1 MASELRVDEIV
12 PTDGVGSDSG
22 TEPGGTASQLTYG
35 GGIIQIVQ
43 FCQGLGQVNITN
55 TSQNDTGLTCT
66 ITPKFNTSKILVQTT
81 QPFLYN
87 TTTVQGFRTF
97 LLRGS
102 TIITMHE
109 TYGSG
114 GNEWKFASHN
124 MLYLDSPATTSA
136 ITYKTQGQSPSD
148 GGTRLLYNYNWQT
161 ESTSLDNLTGYGTR
175 STMILMEVSA

>member
-1 MASELRVDEIV
+1 MASELRVDKIV
-12 PTDGVGSDSG
+12 PVDGVGSDSG

-43 FCQGLGQVNITN
+43 FCQGLGQVNVSSTN
-55 TSQNDTGLTCT
+55 QTDTGLTCT

-81 QPFLYN
+81 QTLLYRTN
-87 TTTVQGFRTF
+87 TAQGFRTF

-109 TYGSG
+109 TFANG
-114 GNEWKFASHN
+114 GDEWKFASHN

>member
-1 MASELRVDEIV
+1 MASELRVDKIV
-12 PTDGVGSDSG
+12 PVDGVGSDSG

-43 FCQGLGQVNITN
+43 FCQGLGQVNSTN
-55 TSQNDTGLTCT
+55 SNQFDTGLTCT

-87 TTTVQGFRTF
+87 SSTAQGFRTF

-109 TYGSG
+109 DYASG
-114 GNEWKFASHN
+114 GDEWKFASHN

-136 ITYKTQGQSPSD
+136 VTYKTQGQNPSSS
-148 GGTRLLYNYNWQT
+148 GHQLYNYNWQT
-161 ESTSLDNLTGYGTR
+161 DSASLGNLTGYGTR

>member
-1 MASELRVDEIV
+1 MSSELRVDKIV
-12 PTDGVGSDSG
+12 PVDGVGSDSG

-43 FCQGLGQVNITN
+43 FSQGLGQVNITN

-102 TIITMHE
+102 TIIMMHE

-124 MLYLDSPATTSA
+124 MLYLDAPATTNA

-148 GGTRLLYNYNWQT
+148 GATRLLYNYNWQT

>member
-1 MASELRVDEIV
+1 MASELRVDKIV

-22 TEPGGTASQLTYG
+22 TEPGGTASQTTRG

-43 FCQGLGQVNITN
+43 FCQGLGQVNSTN
-55 TSQNDTGLTCT
+55 SNQFDTGLTCT

-87 TTTVQGFRTF
+87 SNTAQGFRTF

-109 TYGSG
+109 DYASG

-136 ITYKTQGQSPSD
+136 VTYKTQGQNPSSS
-148 GGTRLLYNYNWQT
+148 GHLLYNYNWQT
-161 ESTSLDNLTGYGTR
+161 ESTSLGNLTGYGTR

>member
-1 MASELRVDEIV
+1 MASELRVDKIV
-12 PTDGVGSDSG
+12 PVDGVGSDSG

-66 ITPKFNTSKILVQTT
+66 ITPKSNTSKILVQTT
-81 QPFLYN
+81 QPFIYN
-87 TTTVQGFRTF
+87 TTTAQGFRTF

-109 TYGSG
+109 TYGNG
-114 GNEWKFASHN
+114 GGEWKIASHN

-136 ITYKTQGQSPSD
+136 VTYKTQGQNASSS
-148 GGTRLLYNYNWQT
+148 GHQLYNYNWQT

>member
-1 MASELRVDEIV
+1 MSSELRVDKIKPV
-12 PTDGVGSDSG
+12 DGIAADSG

-43 FCQGLGQVNITN
+43 FSQGIGQVNSTN
-55 TSQNDTGLTCT
+55 TSQFDTGLTCT

-87 TTTVQGFRTF
+87 SNTAQVFRTF

-109 TYGSG
+109 TYASG

-136 ITYKTQGQSPSD
+136 VTYKTQGQNPSSS
-148 GGTRLLYNYNWQT
+148 GHQLYNYNW
-161 ESTSLDNLTGYGTR
+161 ESDSTSIGNLTGYGTR

>member
-1 MASELRVDEIV
+1 MASELRVDKIV
-12 PTDGVGSDSG
+12 PVDGVGSDSG

-43 FCQGLGQVNITN
+43 FCQGLGQVNVSSTN
-55 TSQNDTGLTCT
+55 QTDTGLTCT

-81 QPFLYN
+81 QTLLYRTN
-87 TTTVQGFRTF
+87 TAQGFRTF

-109 TYGSG
+109 TYASG
-114 GNEWKFASHN
+114 GDEWKFASHN

>member
-1 MASELRVDEIV
+1 MASQLRVDKIV
-12 PTDGVGSDSG
+12 PVDGTGSDSG
-22 TEPGGTASQLTYG
+22 TETGGTASQLTYG

-43 FCQGLGQVNITN
+43 FSQGIGQVNIAN

-66 ITPKFNTSKILVQTT
+66 ITPKFNTSKILVQTSQT
-81 QPFLYN
+81 LIYN
-87 TTTVQGFRTF
+87 TTTAQGFRTF

-102 TIITMHE
+102 TIINMHE
-109 TYGSG
+109 TFGSG

-136 ITYKTQGQSPSD
+136 VTYKTQGQSPSD
-148 GGTRLLYNYNWQT
+148 GSTRLLYNYDWQT
-161 ESTSLDNLTGYGTR
+161 DSTSLGNLTGYGSR

>member
-1 MASELRVDEIV
+1 MASELRVDKIV
-12 PTDGVGSDSG
+12 PVDGVGSDSG
-22 TEPGGTASQLTYG
+22 TEPGGTASRLTYG

-43 FCQGLGQVNITN
+43 FCQGIGQVNSSN
-55 TSQNDTGLTCT
+55 QNQFDTGLTCT

-87 TTTVQGFRTF
+87 SNTAQGFRTF

-109 TYGSG
+109 DYASG
-114 GNEWKFASHN
+114 GDEWKFASHN

-136 ITYKTQGQSPSD
+136 VTYKTQGQNPSSS
-148 GGTRLLYNYNWQT
+148 GHQLYNYNWQT
-161 ESTSLDNLTGYGTR
+161 DSASLGNLTGYGTR

>member
-1 MASELRVDEIV
+1 MSSELRVDKIV
-12 PTDGVGSDSG
+12 PVDGVGSDSG

-81 QPFLYN
+81 QPLLYN

-109 TYGSG
+109 TYASG

>member
-1 MASELRVDEIV
+1 MTSELRVDKIKPV
-12 PTDGVGSDSG
+12 DGIGTDSG

-43 FCQGLGQVNITN
+43 FCQGLGQVNSPN
-55 TSQNDTGLTCT
+55 SNQFDTGLTCT

-87 TTTVQGFRTF
+87 SDTAQGFRTF

-109 TYGSG
+109 TYASG
-114 GNEWKFASHN
+114 GGEWKFGSHN

-136 ITYKTQGQSPSD
+136 VTYKTQGQNPSSS
-148 GGTRLLYNYNWQT
+148 GHQLYNYNWQA
-161 ESTSLDNLTGYGTR
+161 ESASLDNLTGYGTR

>member
-1 MASELRVDEIV
+1 MSSELRVDKIKPV
-12 PTDGVGSDSG
+12 DGIAADSG

-43 FCQGLGQVNITN
+43 FCQGLGQVNSTN
-55 TSQNDTGLTCT
+55 SNQFDTGLTCT

-87 TTTVQGFRTF
+87 SNTAQGFRTF

-102 TIITMHE
+102 TIITMLE
-109 TYGSG
+109 NYASG

-136 ITYKTQGQSPSD
+136 VTYKTQGQNPSSS
-148 GGTRLLYNYNWQT
+148 GHQLYNYNWQT
-161 ESTSLDNLTGYGTR
+161 DSASLGNLTGYGTR

>member
-1 MASELRVDEIV
+1 MSSELRVDKIKPV
-12 PTDGVGSDSG
+12 DGIASDSG

-43 FCQGLGQVNITN
+43 FCQGLGQVNSTN
-55 TSQNDTGLTCT
+55 SNQFDTGLTCT
-66 ITPKFNTSKILVQTT
+66 ITPKFNTSKILIQTT

-87 TTTVQGFRTF
+87 TTQAGGFRTF

-102 TIITMHE
+102 TIITMLE
-109 TYGSG
+109 NYASG

-136 ITYKTQGQSPSD
+136 VTYKTQGQNPSSS
-148 GGTRLLYNYNWQT
+148 GHQLYNYNWQT
-161 ESTSLDNLTGYGTR
+161 DSASLGNLTGYGTR

>member
-1 MASELRVDEIV
+1 MSSELRVDKIV
-12 PTDGVGSDSG
+12 PVDGVGSDSG

-43 FCQGLGQVNITN
+43 FCQGLGQVNSTN
-55 TSQNDTGLTCT
+55 SNQFDTGLTCT

-87 TTTVQGFRTF
+87 SNTAQGFRTF

-109 TYGSG
+109 DYASG
-114 GNEWKFASHN
+114 GDEWKFASHN

-136 ITYKTQGQSPSD
+136 VTYKTQGQNPSSS
-148 GGTRLLYNYNWQT
+148 GHLLYNYNWQT
-161 ESTSLDNLTGYGTR
+161 ESTSLGNLTGYGTR

>member
-1 MASELRVDEIV
+1 MSSELRVDKIV
-12 PTDGVGSDSG
+12 PVDGVGSDSG

-43 FCQGLGQVNITN
+43 FCQGLGQVNSTN
-55 TSQNDTGLTCT
+55 SNQFDTGLTCT

-81 QPFLYN
+81 QPLLYRTN
-87 TTTVQGFRTF
+87 TAQGFRTF

-109 TYGSG
+109 TYPSG
-114 GNEWKFASHN
+114 GDEWKFASHN

-136 ITYKTQGQSPSD
+136 VTYKTQGQNPSSS
-148 GGTRLLYNYNWQT
+148 GHLLYNYNWQT

>member
-1 MASELRVDEIV
+1 MASELRVDKIKPV
-12 PTDGVGSDSG
+12 DGIAADSG

-43 FCQGLGQVNITN
+43 FSQGLGQVNITN

-81 QPFLYN
+81 QPLLYN

-109 TYGSG
+109 TYASG

>member
-1 MASELRVDEIV
+1 MTSELRVDKIKPV
-12 PTDGVGSDSG
+12 DGIGTDSG

-43 FCQGLGQVNITN
+43 FCQGLGQVNSPN
-55 TSQNDTGLTCT
+55 SNQFDTGLTCT

-87 TTTVQGFRTF
+87 SETAQGFRTF

-109 TYGSG
+109 TYASG
-114 GNEWKFASHN
+114 GGEWKFGSHN

-136 ITYKTQGQSPSD
+136 VTYKTQGQNPSSS
-148 GGTRLLYNYNWQT
+148 GHQLYNYNWQA
-161 ESTSLDNLTGYGTR
+161 ESASLDNLTGYGTR

>member
-1 MASELRVDEIV
+1 MSSELRVDKIKPV
-12 PTDGVGSDSG
+12 DGIAADSG

-43 FCQGLGQVNITN
+43 FSQGIGQVNSTN
-55 TSQNDTGLTCT
+55 TSQFDTGLTCT

-102 TIITMHE
+102 TIITMLE
-109 TYGSG
+109 TYASG
-114 GNEWKFASHN
+114 GDEWKFASHN

-136 ITYKTQGQSPSD
+136 VTYKTQGQNPSSS
-148 GGTRLLYNYNWQT
+148 GHLLYNYNWQT
-161 ESTSLDNLTGYGTR
+161 ESTSLGNLTGYGTR

>member
-1 MASELRVDEIV
+1 MASELRVDKIIPTSGV
-12 PTDGVGSDSG
+12 PAT
-22 TEPGGTASQLTYG
+22 G
-35 GGIIQIVQ
+35 GGGVVQ
-43 FCQGLGQVNITN
+43 VVHGTKSGEVTITT
-55 TSQNDTGLTCT
+55 TSFQDTGVTAT

-87 TTTVQGFRTF
+87 SNTAQGFRTF

-109 TYGSG
+109 DYASG
-114 GNEWKFASHN
+114 GDEWKFASHN

-136 ITYKTQGQSPSD
+136 VTYKTQGQNPSSS
-148 GGTRLLYNYNWQT
+148 GHQLYNYNWQT
-161 ESTSLDNLTGYGTR
+161 DSASLGNLTGYGTR

>member
-1 MASELRVDEIV
+1 MSSELRVDKIKPV
-12 PTDGVGSDSG
+12 DGIAADSG

-43 FCQGLGQVNITN
+43 FSQGIGQVN
-55 TSQNDTGLTCT
+55 S
-66 ITPKFNTSKILVQTT
+66 TT
-81 QPFLYN
+81 A
-87 TTTVQGFRTF
+87 QGFRTF

-109 TYGSG
+109 TYANG
-114 GNEWKFASHN
+114 GGEWKFASHN
-124 MLYLDSPATTSA
+124 MLYLDSPATTNA

-148 GGTRLLYNYNWQT
+148 GATRLLYNYNWQVD
-161 ESTSLDNLTGYGTR
+161 STSIGNLTGYGTR

>member
-1 MASELRVDEIV
+1 MSSELRVDKIKPV
-12 PTDGVGSDSG
+12 DGIAADSG

-35 GGIIQIVQ
+35 GGIIQMVQ
-43 FCQGLGQVNITN
+43 FCQGLGQVNVSSTN
-55 TSQNDTGLTCT
+55 QTDTGLTCT

-175 STMILMEVSA
+175 STMILMEVLA

>member
-1 MASELRVDEIV
+1 MSSELRVDKIKPV
-12 PTDGVGSDSG
+12 DGIASDSG

-43 FCQGLGQVNITN
+43 FCQGLGQVNSTN
-55 TSQNDTGLTCT
+55 SNQFDTGLTCT
-66 ITPKFNTSKILVQTT
+66 ITPKFNTSKILIQTT

-87 TTTVQGFRTF
+87 TTQAGGFRTF

-109 TYGSG
+109 DYASG
-114 GNEWKFASHN
+114 GDEWKFASHN

-136 ITYKTQGQSPSD
+136 VTYKTQGQNPSSS
-148 GGTRLLYNYNWQT
+148 GHQLYNYNWQT
-161 ESTSLDNLTGYGTR
+161 DSASLGNLTGYGTR

>member
-1 MASELRVDEIV
+1 MASELRVDKIKPV
-12 PTDGVGSDSG
+12 DGIATDSG

-43 FCQGLGQVNITN
+43 FSQGLGQVNITN

-81 QPFLYN
+81 QPLLYN

>member
-1 MASELRVDEIV
+1 MSSELRVDKIV
-12 PTDGVGSDSG
+12 PVDGVGSDSG

-35 GGIIQIVQ
+35 GGIIQMVQ
-43 FCQGLGQVNITN
+43 FCQGLGQVNVSSTN
-55 TSQNDTGLTCT
+55 QTDTGLTCT
-66 ITPKFNTSKILVQTT
+66 ITPKFDTSKILVQTT

>member
-1 MASELRVDEIV
+1 MASELRVDKIKPV
-12 PTDGVGSDSG
+12 DGIATDSG

-43 FCQGLGQVNITN
+43 FCQGLGQVNSPN
-55 TSQNDTGLTCT
+55 SNQFDTGLTCT

-81 QPFLYN
+81 QPIVYN
-87 TTTVQGFRTF
+87 STTAQSFRTF

-109 TYGSG
+109 TFANG
-114 GNEWKFASHN
+114 GGEWKFGSHN

-136 ITYKTQGQSPSD
+136 VTYKTQGQVPSD
-148 GGTRLLYNYNWQT
+148 GTFRQLYNYNWQT

>member
-1 MASELRVDEIV
+1 MSSELRVDKIV
-12 PTDGVGSDSG
+12 PTDGIGSDSG

-43 FCQGLGQVNITN
+43 FCQGKNQISLNTTN
-55 TSQNDTGLTCT
+55 VTDTGLTCT
-66 ITPKFNTSKILVQTT
+66 ITPKFNTSKILVQTS

-87 TTTVQGFRTF
+87 TTTAQGFRTF

-102 TIITMHE
+102 TIINMHE
-109 TYGSG
+109 TYANG
-114 GNEWKFASHN
+114 GNEWKFGSHN

-136 ITYKTQGQSPSD
+136 VTYKTQGQSPSD
-148 GGTRLLYNYNWQT
+148 GATRLLYNYDWQAD
-161 ESTSLDNLTGYGTR
+161 STSLGNLTGYGTR

>member
-1 MASELRVDEIV
+1 MASELRVDKIV
-12 PTDGVGSDSG
+12 PVDGVGSDSG

-35 GGIIQIVQ
+35 GGIIQLVQ
-43 FCQGLGQVNITN
+43 FCQGIGQVNSN
-55 TSQNDTGLTCT
+55 GTSNFDTGLTCT

-87 TTTVQGFRTF
+87 STTVQGFRTF

-109 TYGSG
+109 TYASG
-114 GNEWKFASHN
+114 GDEWKFASHN
-124 MLYLDSPATTSA
+124 MLYLDSPATTNA
-136 ITYKTQGQSPSD
+136 VTYKTQGQAPSD
-148 GGTRLLYNYNWQT
+148 GTFRQLYNYNWQT
-161 ESTSLDNLTGYGTR
+161 ESTSLGNLTGYGTR

>member
-1 MASELRVDEIV
+1 MASELRVDKIV
-12 PTDGVGSDSG
+12 PVDGVGSDSG
-22 TEPGGTASQLTYG
+22 TEPGGTASRLTYG

-43 FCQGLGQVNITN
+43 FCQGIGQVNSSN
-55 TSQNDTGLTCT
+55 QNQFDTGLTCT

-81 QPFLYN
+81 QPFIYN
-87 TTTVQGFRTF
+87 STTVQGFRTI

-109 TYGSG
+109 NYASG
-114 GNEWKFASHN
+114 GDEWKIASHN

-136 ITYKTQGQSPSD
+136 VTYKTQGQAPSD
-148 GGTRLLYNYNWQT
+148 GNTRLLYNYNWQT
-161 ESTSLDNLTGYGTR
+161 ESTSIGNLTGYGTR

>member
-1 MASELRVDEIV
+1 MTSELRVDKIKPV
-12 PTDGVGSDSG
+12 DGIGTDSG

-43 FCQGLGQVNITN
+43 FCQGLGQVNSPN
-55 TSQNDTGLTCT
+55 SNQFDTGLTCT

-81 QPFLYN
+81 QPFLYR
-87 TTTVQGFRTF
+87 TVTSQGFRTF

-109 TYGSG
+109 TYASG
-114 GNEWKFASHN
+114 GDEWKFASHN
-124 MLYLDSPATTSA
+124 MLYLDSPATTNA
-136 ITYKTQGQSPSD
+136 ITYKTQGQNPSSS
-148 GGTRLLYNYNWQT
+148 GHQLYNYNWQA
-161 ESTSLDNLTGYGTR
+161 ESTSLGNLTGYGTR

>member
-1 MASELRVDEIV
+1 MASELRVDKIKPV
-12 PTDGVGSDSG
+12 DGIGTDSG

-43 FCQGLGQVNITN
+43 FCQGLGQVNSPN
-55 TSQNDTGLTCT
+55 SNQFDTGLTCT

-87 TTTVQGFRTF
+87 SETAQGFRTF

-109 TYGSG
+109 TYASG
-114 GNEWKFASHN
+114 GGEWKFGSHN

-136 ITYKTQGQSPSD
+136 VTYKTQGQNPSSS
-148 GGTRLLYNYNWQT
+148 GHQLYNYNWQA
-161 ESTSLDNLTGYGTR
+161 ESASLDNLTGYGTR

>member
-1 MASELRVDEIV
+1 MSSELRVDKIV
-12 PTDGVGSDSG
+12 PVDGVGSDSG

-43 FCQGLGQVNITN
+43 FSQGLGQVNITN

-81 QPFLYN
+81 QPLLYRTN
-87 TTTVQGFRTF
+87 TAQGFRTF

-102 TIITMHE
+102 TIIKMHE

-114 GNEWKFASHN
+114 GNEWKFAIHN
-124 MLYLDSPATTSA
+124 MLYLDSPATTNA

-148 GGTRLLYNYNWQT
+148 GSTRLLYNYNWQT
-161 ESTSLDNLTGYGTR
+161 ESTSIGNLTGYGTR

>member
-1 MASELRVDEIV
+1 MSSELRVDKIKPV
-12 PTDGVGSDSG
+12 DGIAADSG

-81 QPFLYN
+81 QPLLYN

-109 TYGSG
+109 TYASG

-136 ITYKTQGQSPSD
+136 VTYKTQGQNPSSS
-148 GGTRLLYNYNWQT
+148 GHLLYNYNWQT
-161 ESTSLDNLTGYGTR
+161 ESTSLGNLTGYGTR

>member
-1 MASELRVDEIV
+1 MASELRVDKIV

-87 TTTVQGFRTF
+87 SNTAQGFRTF

-136 ITYKTQGQSPSD
+136 VTYKTQGQNPSSS
-148 GGTRLLYNYNWQT
+148 GHLLYNYNWQT

>member
-1 MASELRVDEIV
+1 MSSELRVDKIV
-12 PTDGVGSDSG
+12 PVDGVGSDSG

-43 FCQGLGQVNITN
+43 FCQGLGQVNSTN
-55 TSQNDTGLTCT
+55 SNQFDTGLTCT

-87 TTTVQGFRTF
+87 SNTAQGFRTF

-109 TYGSG
+109 DYASG
-114 GNEWKFASHN
+114 GDEWKFASHN

-136 ITYKTQGQSPSD
+136 VTYKTQGQNPSSS
-148 GGTRLLYNYNWQT
+148 GHLLYNYNWQT

>member
-1 MASELRVDEIV
+1 MSSELRVDKINPV
-12 PTDGVGSDSG
+12 DGIAADSG

-35 GGIIQIVQ
+35 GGIIQMVQ
-43 FCQGLGQVNITN
+43 FCQGLGQVNVSSTN
-55 TSQNDTGLTCT
+55 QTDTGLTCT
-66 ITPKFNTSKILVQTT
+66 ITPKFDTSKILVQTT

-87 TTTVQGFRTF
+87 SNTAQGFRTF

-109 TYGSG
+109 NYASG

-124 MLYLDSPATTSA
+124 MLYLDSPATTNA

-148 GGTRLLYNYNWQT
+148 GSTRLLYNYNWQT

>member
-1 MASELRVDEIV
+1 MSSELRVDKIKPV
-12 PTDGVGSDSG
+12 DGIASDSG

-35 GGIIQIVQ
+35 GGIIQMVQ
-43 FCQGLGQVNITN
+43 FCQGIGQVNSPN
-55 TSQNDTGLTCT
+55 ENQFDTGLTCT
-66 ITPKFNTSKILVQTT
+66 ITPKFNTSKILIQTT

-87 TTTVQGFRTF
+87 TTQAGGFRTF

-109 TYGSG
+109 DYASG
-114 GNEWKFASHN
+114 GDEWKFASHN

-136 ITYKTQGQSPSD
+136 VTYKTQGQNPSSS
-148 GGTRLLYNYNWQT
+148 GHQLYNYNWQT
-161 ESTSLDNLTGYGTR
+161 DSASLGNLTGYGTR

>member
-1 MASELRVDEIV
+1 MSSELRVDKIKPV
-12 PTDGVGSDSG
+12 DGIAADSG

-35 GGIIQIVQ
+35 GGIIQMVQ
-43 FCQGLGQVNITN
+43 FCQGLGQVNVSSTN
-55 TSQNDTGLTCT
+55 QTDTGLTCT
-66 ITPKFNTSKILVQTT
+66 ITPKFDTSKILVQTT

-87 TTTVQGFRTF
+87 STTAQGFRTF

-109 TYGSG
+109 TYANG
-114 GNEWKFASHN
+114 GGEWKFASHN
-124 MLYLDSPATTSA
+124 MLYLDSPATTNA

-148 GGTRLLYNYNWQT
+148 GSTRLLYNYNWQT